1 MDTVQYCSISAL
13 LFVVL
18 SQVSKD
24 ETVASAAHMVAWLY
38 VVAMLISMA
47 LSAIRWGLACK
58 LKSLETGEALGA
70 VMWRSIGKEHT
81 T

>member
-1 MDTVQYCSISAL
+1 MDTVQYCSISGL
-13 LFVVL
+13 LFLVL

-24 ETVASAAHMVAWLY
+24 ENVASVAYMTAWFF
-38 VVAMLISMA
+38 VVAILISMT

-70 VMWRSIGKEHT
+70 IMWRSIGKET
-81 T
+81 TP